1 MYPIGINTP
10 QSLSVYDAG
19 TWAVLGALVMLF
31 FMALVSNKSLIQM
44 IIHFIIPLKS
54 QTLNLSFT
62 APPNQLWACRLQ
74 SQKAHFTGISTFIFI
89 IDDNECKC
97 KGGHTHGE
105 IRAQLCRFSSLLLLC
120 GFQGLNSDHL
130 VRIASTFTDHLSS
143 PYFYL

>member
-1 MYPIGINTP
+1 MCPIGINTP
-10 QSLSVYDAG
+10 QSLSVYDTG
-19 TWAVLGALVMLF
+19 TWAVLRALVMLF

-62 APPNQLWACRLQ
+62 VPPNQLWACRVQ
-74 SQKAHFTGISTFIFI
+74 SQKVPFTGISTFLFI

-130 VRIASTFTDHLSS
+130 VWIASTFTYHLSS